1 MSKFAS
7 MVVKNVSMP
16 LNENPGTTASAQPG
30 TFQGPPPSASLLERF
45 YDPQAQK
52 SYIYVK
58 LSTTG
63 IGTGPTTTNVAT
75 TNGTLAYWQGD
86 PANGTVTAYMG
97 YANNTGVS
105 GATTMTYNANLVAGV
120 FLGAVTAGNYT
131 LIQTG
136 GDHPSIQ
143 DSTTPLANDGPG
155 VALVSSS
162 VTTSPIGAA
171 HVLPGTAPTFRV
183 FAYATGAEVSAGG
196 GGTIPGFLILDK
208 DY

>member
-7 MVVKNVSMP
+7 MVVKNVTMP

-45 YDPQAQK
+45 YDVQAQK
-52 SYIYVK
+52 SYVYVK

-63 IGTGPTTTNVAT
+63 IGAGPAT
-75 TNGTLAYWQGD
+75 TVVTTASGTLAYWQGD
-86 PANGTVTAYMG
+86 PANGTVTAYLP
-97 YANNTGVS
+97 YANNS
-105 GATTMTYNANLVAGV
+105 TTNAYNANLVAGV

-136 GDHPSIQ
+136 GDHPTIA
-143 DSTTPLANDGPG
+143 DSTTPIANDGPG
-155 VALVSSS
+155 VALVSATA
-162 VTTSPIGAA
+162 TTLPLGVV
-171 HVLPGTAPTFRV
+171 HVLPGTAPGYRV
-183 FAYATGAEVSAGG
+183 IAYATGAEVASGT
-196 GGTIPGFLILDK
+196 GGTIPGFLVLDK